1 MLMKASIFEGQD
13 QMTVKEVPL
22 PEVTPGS
29 ILVRVKACAV
39 CGSDIRIFHHGN
51 DRVKPPQT
59 LGHEISGIVET
70 VGANVTKFKAG
81 DRVAIGAD
89 VPCGQCVFCEAGI
102 GNNCQINYAIGYQFP
117 GGFAEYILLNET
129 TVNYGPIH
137 KLPDNV
143 SYNEGAMAEPL
154 ACVLNALELTPVK
167 LNDTAVIL
175 GAGPIGMMLCR
186 VAKICGAKKTILINR
201 SKPRLD
207 MAKKLGIADV
217 YIQSSITNEVEAVLA
232 ETDGLGADVI
242 FTASPSPEAQISAV
256 NMAKNRARINFFGG
270 LPKDKGIVAIDT
282 NRIHY
287 KEIIVTGAHGSMPV
301 HHNMAIEMIAGGVID
316 IKPFITHSFPL
327 DEITAAFDAAEKH
340 EGLRVVVNP

>member
-1 MLMKASIFEGQD
+1 MKASVFEGLD
-13 QMTVKEVPL
+13 KLRIKEIPI
-22 PEVTPGS
+22 PEVGAGS

-51 DRVKPPQT
+51 NRVTPPQT
-59 LGHEISGIVET
+59 LGHEIAGIVET
-70 VGANVTKFKAG
+70 VGSHVQKFKPG

-89 VPCGQCVFCEAGI
+89 VPCGQCVFCEGGI

-143 SYNEGAMAEPL
+143 SYNEGALAEPL

-207 MAKKLGIADV
+207 MAKKLNIADV
-217 YIQSSITNEVEAVLA
+217 YIQSSIADEVSEVLA

-270 LPKDKGIVAIDT
+270 LPKDKGIVPIDT

-287 KEIIVTGAHGSMPV
+287 KELIVTGAHGSMPV
-301 HHNMAIEMIAGGVID
+301 HHNKAIEMIAGGLID
-316 IKPFITHSFPL
+316 VKPFITHSFSL
-327 DEITAAFDAAEKH
+327 DNLITAFDAAEKH